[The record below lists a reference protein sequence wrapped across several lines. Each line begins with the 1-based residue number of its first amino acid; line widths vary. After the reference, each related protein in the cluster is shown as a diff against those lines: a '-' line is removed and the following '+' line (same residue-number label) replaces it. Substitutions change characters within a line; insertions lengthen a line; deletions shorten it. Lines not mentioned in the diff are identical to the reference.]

1 MHHKRMSRGRWV
13 LLVAIAVLPAGIGC
27 DSRKPPELET
37 PKTQPAQQDT
47 SIDLSIPV
55 PPSIDAADLPDL
67 DPLEAFRK
75 DQSAARS
82 LCRQLHIP
90 ELPDISEIDPAGQE
104 QFYGAF
110 QRLRAGPNDAN
121 QYGLLGQLYAAQ
133 RFSELSVTLL
143 ERAAG
148 MAPDDYEWTYS
159 LALQLEKTGQFER
172 AKRLYIKTSQL
183 NPDYT
188 PVWMRLAWRA
198 VDKNDR
204 DAAKTYLD
212 RYITQR
218 PDDPF
223 GYVERAQ
230 FHYDDDKLD
239 AVQQDLKK
247 AQSAGPIGRKGH
259 RLLGAMYGRRN
270 RPDDRTFHLQMSK
283 GARSLELDDPLAITV
298 RRLETVR
305 NPVISR
311 LHGLVESQRWADALA
326 VSDQALK
333 AAPDQKARGTVLG
346 AISECHRQLGDYQQ
360 AYQVA
365 LQACQASP
373 DKPEP
378 FVSVALSLVFGTRD
392 GLPAALNAANKALE
406 LDPELDTAHYAR
418 GLILIQVAQRIAELP
433 PDSQPVE
440 ERARLLKHAIDDL
453 EYCISQKPVDLN
465 YLIALATAHGMADHF
480 DRAAKLLDTAIR
492 INPNDPKIIDL
503 KRKVD
508 ARQPF

>member
-1 MHHKRMSRGRWV
+1 MHHKHMSSARWIS
-13 LLVAIAVLPAGIGC
+13 LIATAILAMASGC

-47 SIDLSIPV
+47 SIDLGIPA

-67 DPLEAFRK
+67 EPLDAFRK
-75 DQSAARS
+75 DQSSARA
-82 LCRQLHIP
+82 LCRQFQIP
-90 ELPDISEIDPAGQE
+90 ELPDVSKIDPKGQE

-110 QRLRAGPNDAN
+110 QRLRANPNDAN

-133 RFSELSVTLL
+133 RFAELAVTLL

-148 MAPDDYEWTYS
+148 MAPNDHRWYYS
-159 LALQLEKTGQFER
+159 LALQLEKTGDFDR
-172 AKRLYIKTSQL
+172 AKRLYIKASQL

-212 RYITQR
+212 RYITQH
-218 PDDPF
+218 PDVPF

-230 FHYDDDKLD
+230 LHYDDEQLD
-239 AVQQDLKK
+239 AVQQDLQK
-247 AQSAGPIGRKGH
+247 AQSKGSIGRKGH
-259 RLLGAMYGRRN
+259 RLLGALYGRLN
-270 RPDDRTFHLQMSK
+270 RLDDQTFHLQMSK
-283 GARSLELDDPLAITV
+283 AALPLELDDPLAITV

-311 LHGLVESQRWADALA
+311 FNGLVESQRWADALA

-333 AAPDQKARGTVLG
+333 AATDQKARGTVLG
-346 AISECHRQLGDYQQ
+346 TISECHRQLGDYRK
-360 AYQVA
+360 AYEYA
-365 LQACQASP
+365 FQACQASP
-373 DKPEP
+373 DKPDP

-392 GLPAALNAANKALE
+392 CLPAALNAANKAIELE
-406 LDPELDTAHYAR
+406 PELDTAHYAR

-440 ERARLLKHAIDDL
+440 ERSRLLKHAVDDL

-465 YLIALATAHGMADHF
+465 YLVALATAHGMASHF

-492 INPNDPKIIDL
+492 ISPNDPKIIDL

-508 ARQPF
+508 ARQPL